1 MTGSDEQFARK
12 LTALLDQA
20 AADVSPGIAYRLQQA
35 RARALDGER
44 ATATEPQLTHALAGA
59 GADRPGAGR
68 GTAGPGDGK
77 PLWAQWRLWVG
88 IAAIVAA
95 GFGWQQWHAYRTVLA
110 YEELDAQILSS
121 DLPIDAY
128 LDRGFDAWLKTSSKN

>member
-12 LTALLDQA
+12 LTALLDR
-20 AADVSPGIAYRLQQA
+20 AADDISPGIAYRLQQA
-35 RARALDGER
+35 RARALDGEP
-44 ATATEPQLTHALAGA
+44 ATATAPQMAHALAG
-59 GADRPGAGR
+59 GIG
-68 GTAGPGDGK
+68 GTARGMRGPGDDGR

-88 IAAIVAA
+88 IAAIVTAL
-95 GFGWQQWHAYRTVLA
+95 FGWQQWHAYRQILT

-128 LDRGFDAWLKTSSKN
+128 LDRGFDAWLKTSAAN

>member
-20 AADVSPGIAYRLQQA
+20 AADISPGIAYRLQQA

-44 ATATEPQLTHALAGA
+44 AEATEPQLAHALAGVGGL
-59 GADRPGAGR
+59 GASR
-68 GTAGPGDGK
+68 GTAGPGNGK
-77 PLWAQWRLWVG
+77 PLWAQWRLWLG

-128 LDRGFDAWLKTSSKN
+128 LDRGFDAWLKTPAAN

>member
-20 AADVSPGIAYRLQQA
+20 AADISPGIAYRLQQA

-44 ATATEPQLTHALAGA
+44 APAAEPRLAHALAG
-59 GADRPGAGR
+59 GAGGR
-68 GTAGPGDGK
+68 ESTHLQSGR
-77 PLWAQWRLWVG
+77 PLWAQWRLWIG
-88 IAAIVAA
+88 IALIAAA
-95 GFGWQQWHAYRTVLA
+95 GLGWQQWQAYRQVLT
-110 YEELDAQILSS
+110 YEEIDAQILSS

-128 LDRGFDAWLKTSSKN
+128 IDRGFDAWLKTSSTN